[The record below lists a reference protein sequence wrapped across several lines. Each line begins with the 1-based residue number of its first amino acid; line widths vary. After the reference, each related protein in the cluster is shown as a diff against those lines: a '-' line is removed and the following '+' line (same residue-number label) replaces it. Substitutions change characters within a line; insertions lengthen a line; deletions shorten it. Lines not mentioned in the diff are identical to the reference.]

1 MGKRTKQIYISDENF
16 ELLKA
21 ENASELIDRLLA
33 EHFKAKKPKTLD
45 ELYKKLAEIR
55 AQKAYESKLKEIE
68 AGHYEK
74 EVNDSNDC

>member
-1 MGKRTKQIYISDENF
+1 
-16 ELLKA
+16 
-21 ENASELIDRLLA
+21 
-33 EHFKAKKPKTLD
+33 LD